1 MIYEAKVIGMKVYSY
16 NGSSIVTT
24 MFIVTIDMSTS
35 EKKGSTKSTED
46 AEIGI
51 SHQSILH

>member
-1 MIYEAKVIGMKVYSY
+1 MIYEAKVIGMMVYSY

-35 EKKGSTKSTED
+35 EKKGSTKS
-46 AEIGI
+46 AEEAEMGM